1 MDNDEHTGPI
11 NIGNPTE
18 FTMLELANV
27 VKEVVNPDAEIVF
40 RENTA
45 DDPNR
50 RKPDITKVRALS
62 ASPAAVGDPATAW
75 VLETPSRRGDSAASR
90 HGHKQRPWSVL
101 DTHRHCTVIRRGILQ
116 AENLDPRCTTTV
128 CSSLPVECEPAVQ
141 AKELLG
147 WEPKVSLREGLA
159 SMVEDFRT
167 RLHLDD
173 DEKTNHSAK

>member
-50 RKPDITKVRALS
+50 RKPDITKAR
-62 ASPAAVGDPATAW
+62 
-75 VLETPSRRGDSAASR
+75 PSRTPTLPAQGS
-90 HGHKQRPWSVL
+90 GLPWAPKLALRVAIP
-101 DTHRHCTVIRRGILQ
+101 CCIL
-116 AENLDPRCTTTV
+116 
-128 CSSLPVECEPAVQ
+128 
-141 AKELLG
+141 
-147 WEPKVSLREGLA
+147 
-159 SMVEDFRT
+159 
-167 RLHLDD
+167 
-173 DEKTNHSAK
+173 

>member
-50 RKPDITKVRALS
+50 RKPDITKARSFAES
-62 ASPAAVGDPATAW
+62 CPA
-75 VLETPSRRGDSAASR
+75 R
-90 HGHKQRPWSVL
+90 HYPNTWLNPRP
-101 DTHRHCTVIRRGILQ
+101 TG
-116 AENLDPRCTTTV
+116 P
-128 CSSLPVECEPAVQ
+128 
-141 AKELLG
+141 
-147 WEPKVSLREGLA
+147 
-159 SMVEDFRT
+159 
-167 RLHLDD
+167 
-173 DEKTNHSAK
+173 